1 VTVPGDVSVGVTGDV
16 TGDASGGSGAVNVDR
31 THPFGSTVAAFDD
44 QVDRALERLRGH
56 PVADTV
62 FQSATRLADM
72 SFIWHLTGA
81 LRTIV
86 GGAPAAEAVQLSA
99 LLGVESLVV
108 NQGVKRLFRRTRPTE
123 TGDDRYPVRRPV
135 TSSFPSGHASSAFF
149 AATMLTS
156 MAGKRS
162 APLWFGVAGIVALS
176 RPYVRIHHASD
187 IVAGAA
193 LGLGLGRLAVRVRG
207 SMLR

>member
-1 VTVPGDVSVGVTGDV
+1 VTVTGAGEVSD
-16 TGDASGGSGAVNVDR
+16 GGEVPIVDR

-44 QVDRALERLRGH
+44 QVDLALERLRGH

-62 FQSATRLADM
+62 FQSATKLADM
-72 SFIWHLTGA
+72 SLIWHLIGA

-123 TGDDRYPVRRPV
+123 TGDHRYPVRRPV

-156 MAGKRS
+156 MAGRRS
-162 APLWFGVAGIVALS
+162 APVWFGLAGIVALS

-193 LGLGLGRLAVRVRG
+193 LGLGLGRLAVRIRPLVFR
-207 SMLR
+207 

>member
-1 VTVPGDVSVGVTGDV
+1 MTVP
-16 TGDASGGSGAVNVDR
+16 AHRSGGGEPVTDR
-31 THPFGSTVAAFDD
+31 THPFGDKVAAFDE
-44 QVDRALERLRGH
+44 QVDRALEQLRGH

-62 FQSATRLADM
+62 FQSATQLADF
-72 SFIWHLTGA
+72 SLIWHLAGA

-86 GGAPAAEAVQLSA
+86 GGAPAIEAVHLSA

-123 TGDDRYPVRRPV
+123 TGDDRYPVRRPS

-149 AATMLTS
+149 AATVLTA

-162 APLWFGVAGIVALS
+162 APLWFGLAGIVALS

-187 IVAGAA
+187 VLAGAA
-193 LGLGLGRLAVRVRG
+193 LGLALGRLAVRAR
-207 SMLR
+207 SMIA